1 MAKIAIAGASGFV
14 GRALIPRLRRH
25 HDLIALSRSPA
36 PPEPASDGLGAVEW
50 RACDLFSLLDAERG
64 LAGAELVIY
73 LVHSMLPSARLT
85 QGTFQDMDL
94 IVADNV
100 ARAARAAGVRQVI
113 YLGGLIPTTG
123 PLSEHLASRLEVEA
137 TLAASVPTTSLR
149 AGLIIG
155 PDGSSTQMMVR
166 LVQRL
171 PMMACPRWTQT
182 QTQPIALAD
191 VVALIDYLATHSEH
205 HIESGGQHFDIGA
218 PETLTYR
225 DMMAMVAE
233 ELGLR
238 RPMLPV
244 PLLSPG
250 LSRLWVSII
259 TGAPRALVK
268 PLIRSLSHP
277 MVAKDRRLQ
286 EIAGIPGVPTR
297 VALRQALSD
306 QAVDIP
312 PRAYRPSPERA
323 ASPNASASA
332 SANTGHRR
340 ASHDYPTVRSVQR
353 LPRPPRATA
362 EWVAN
367 AYVRWLPRALN
378 PWLKVKSLPDGHIE
392 FNLLGVPRPLLR
404 LFRDPER
411 SRDDRPLFYIRGGLL
426 ARTMGRGRLEFR
438 QTPASEHVLA
448 AIHDY
453 PPRLPWF
460 LYRYSQAVV
469 HLLVMR
475 AFGRWL
481 ARAEVERPSGEDQR
495 DNQRSAA

>member
-14 GRALIPRLRRH
+14 GRALIPQLRRH
-25 HDLIALSRSPA
+25 HDLIALSRTPA
-36 PPEPASDGLGAVEW
+36 PPELASDGLGAVEW

-73 LVHSMLPSARLT
+73 LVHSMLPSAHLT
-85 QGTFQDMDL
+85 QGSFQDMDL

-100 ARAARAAGVRQVI
+100 ARAARAAGVRQII

-123 PLSEHLASRLEVEA
+123 ELSEHLASRLEVEA

-166 LVQRL
+166 LVRRL

-191 VVALIDYLATHSEH
+191 VVALIDYLTTHSEH

-286 EIAGIPGVPTR
+286 ELAGVPGVPTR

-312 PRAYRPSPERA
+312 PRAYRSTPDPTPARDPSDEPAEPSR
-323 ASPNASASA
+323 
-332 SANTGHRR
+332 G
-340 ASHDYPTVRSVQR
+340 HDYPTVRSVQR
-353 LPRPPRATA
+353 LPRPPDATA

-378 PWLKVKSLPDGHIE
+378 PWLRVKSLPDGHIE
-392 FNLLGVPRPLLR
+392 FSLLGLSRPLLR

-460 LYRYSQAVV
+460 LYRYSQAKV

-481 ARAEVERPSGEDQR
+481 ARAQVERPSDDEGQR